1 MAELTLHGK
10 PVASV
15 FGFLGEH
22 ENDITYSIAWAMA
35 QCPRFLLAFLTQVLS
50 RRADLSKVVIRLQ
63 QVEKDAG
70 ITEPG
75 TARHFW
81 RCSVA

>member
-35 QCPRFLLAFLTQVLS
+35 QCHDSCWRFSLRCCQ
-50 RRADLSKVVIRLQ
+50 D
-63 QVEKDAG
+63 
-70 ITEPG
+70 EPI
-75 TARHFW
+75 
-81 RCSVA
+81 